1 MSQLSI
7 KHPVRVVLGAA
18 AALLLFTSAG
28 DAQRGGPFA
37 HLPGTWGGPGMIT
50 LNTGVKEK
58 IRCRSVYK
66 VAETGTD
73 LQLELRC
80 AGDAYK
86 FELKGAV
93 ESRQRR
99 RDLRNLERSDPRRS
113 WYHLR
118 HVEGQSDQSASQQP
132 DLLGDA
138 GRGHPKQPAIDLDP
152 VSGQRDLRGCDQS
165 DPRREVTR
173 RLGFTKI
180 QHFTQSFGTTRIR
193 SGLPARTSVQARIH
207 D

>member
-93 ESRQRR
+93 SHA
-99 RDLRNLERSDPRRS
+99 SD
-113 WYHLR
+113 
-118 HVEGQSDQSASQQP
+118 G
-132 DLLGDA
+132 
-138 GRGHPKQPAIDLDP
+138 AI
-152 VSGQRDLRGCDQS
+152 SGTWS
-165 DPRREVTR
+165 EVTR
-173 RLGFTKI
+173 GAVGTISGTSKGNQINLRASSPIFSAMLAVV
-180 QHFTQSFGTTRIR
+180 TQSNQQSISIQSPGSEISAVAINLTR
-193 SGLPARTSVQARIH
+193 GAK
-207 D
+207 